1 MATHRVTRR
10 TRYDQRVIPLNRH
23 NAYPHW
29 WEEFHRSPPPRP
41 PKKTGPRLAV
51 IGVAMAI
58 VILSLVLTTPSLST
72 LTGN

>member
-1 MATHRVTRR
+1 MAGHRVTRH
-10 TRYDQRVIPLNRH
+10 TRYDQRVLPRNRH

-29 WEEFHRSPPPRP
+29 WEELHVEREPLP
-41 PKKTGPRLAV
+41 PKKPGPRLAV